1 MSSDIQTFFFYI
13 KMQKKILGVI
23 HNHFIHS
30 EVYRF
35 SAMMSLWAN
44 QFIIKLF
51 NILSP
56 VHFVKSA

>member
-1 MSSDIQTFFFYI
+1 
-13 KMQKKILGVI
+13 MQKKILGVI